1 MGRKSKKKQRK
12 IKTDLWDIPVID
24 LKSPWGD
31 IPEVDWND
39 LPEVDW
45 DLPDTKWDIP
55 EITWDDLPELDM
67 LFGNRG
73 RKKRNKR
80 NT

>member
-1 MGRKSKKKQRK
+1 MSDNKRKSSKRKQK
-12 IKTDLWDIPVID
+12 MMKT
-24 LKSPWGD
+24 PWGD

-39 LPEVDW
+39 LPEVNW

-55 EITWDDLPELDM
+55 EIAWDDLPELDM